1 MVNEPYPI
9 GNADGKLFC
18 LCQNTA
24 AGPVLMTKNCKM
36 PMDEFLSKAYG
47 KQEEKSLDR
56 GKHADKRKHA

>member
-9 GNADGKLFC
+9 RNADGKLFC

-36 PMDEFLSKAYG
+36 PMDEFLCHQVRDGRAWP
-47 KQEEKSLDR
+47 Q
-56 GKHADKRKHA
+56 

>member
-9 GNADGKLFC
+9 RNADGKLFC

-47 KQEEKSLDR
+47 KQEEKSSAR
-56 GKHADKRKHA
+56 GKHTDKRKHA

>member
-9 GNADGKLFC
+9 RNADGKLFC

-56 GKHADKRKHA
+56 GKHTDKRKHA